1 MIKKDIKI
9 KYKPKLN
16 TNIEKIQSKIKEIEK
31 KSWELE
37 NLIKELE
44 DLRVCHV
51 IYWDEDDIRWA
62 KDKEVE

>member
-31 KSWELE
+31 K
-37 NLIKELE
+37 IMG
-44 DLRVCHV
+44 
-51 IYWDEDDIRWA
+51 IR
-62 KDKEVE
+62 KFNQRT